1 MHPPPSTVFVAKYII
16 LQTIREIEKRYIFL
30 LQEQDFIN
38 VCIVFLTRIAISYV
52 VGCFTKVV
60 WDRSIVEQ
68 IYFSRLLVSQL
79 IYYIVLAA
87 LLLTSWGSKF
97 SFRARDCTDACLLF
111 TTRIAIFTWLGKAKV
126 IWDRSIV
133 RKIYSFF

>member
-79 IYYIVLAA
+79 IYYIISYLV
-87 LLLTSWGSKF
+87 
-97 SFRARDCTDACLLF
+97 
-111 TTRIAIFTWLGKAKV
+111 V
-126 IWDRSIV
+126 
-133 RKIYSFF
+133 